1 MKSTN
6 LVVYNHYWKT
16 YSRLL
21 GKENGISIELNL
33 TPVNNSGWSRV
44 EDETIRVHLTER
56 DPKDKVMHNK
66 FVPEEVVKV
75 IKSHIGPYM
84 ADKLITTDYLGV
96 MGQRFGVSNIEDLY
110 KALTKVP
117 NNGGMK
123 WADIW
128 DASEGYYQ
136 DFDKTAIE
144 IGAKVNCVPS
154 DYPNPNTFY
163 KAICYRMEGRKGFV
177 NEMAFMVGLMNQI
190 YV

>member
-1 MKSTN
+1 MKSTD
-6 LVVYNHYWKT
+6 LVVYNHYWGT

-33 TPVNNSGWSRV
+33 TPVSDNGWSRV
-44 EDETIRVHLTER
+44 EDETIRIHSTGR
-56 DPKDKVMHNK
+56 DPGDRVMHYK

-84 ADKLITTDYLGV
+84 ADKLMTTDYLAI
-96 MGQRFGVSNIEDLY
+96 MGERFGVNNIEDLY

-128 DASEGYYQ
+128 DASEGLQ
-136 DFDKTAIE
+136 HFNGTAVE
-144 IGAKVNCVPS
+144 IGAKVGCVPE
-154 DYPNPNTFY
+154 DYPDPNTFY
-163 KAICYRMEGRKGFV
+163 KAICWRMEGRECFT
-177 NEMAFMVGLMNQI
+177 NEMTFMVSLMSTI